1 MVSGRNRCILP
12 APLAG
17 FFSTLMTKP
26 KSKQKKVAQAPAK
39 ADPSTDSDKTAK
51 VSEHIGR
58 ELRSM
63 FDDVVAEPVP
73 DRFRELLEALEKK
86 QAKD

>member
-1 MVSGRNRCILP
+1 MPKAP
-12 APLAG
+12 ATAE
-17 FFSTLMTKP
+17 KP
-26 KSKQKKVAQAPAK
+26 GKPDKVAQLN
-39 ADPSTDSDKTAK
+39 
-51 VSEHIGR
+51 EHIGK

-73 DRFRELLEALEKK
+73 DRFRELLDELEKK